1 MCWRVGEEIVGMGV
15 CSNVEEEGSEM
26 GNVKRALGMPKLK
39 ETADADNKDRR
50 TRSGESMTRRESDC
64 ELKRKIE
71 SGVPKYDGCT
81 IWRANV

>member
-1 MCWRVGEEIVGMGV
+1 
-15 CSNVEEEGSEM
+15 M

-50 TRSGESMTRRESDC
+50 TPSGESMTRRENGC
-64 ELKRKIE
+64 GLKRKIE
-71 SGVPKYDGCT
+71 SGVLKYDGCT